1 MRGDRGG
8 RLRPRAPLQG
18 LAFRRARR
26 RHLALGVPRSDV
38 RRRAWSRAFEEV
50 KDGFDPDEPAQPRQ
64 DRAALPHG
72 RPRADA
78 LSRRATRSREPA
90 TDGARLVGMGRLRRR
105 RRDVQ
110 QQRHLPQARRRHH
123 VPVLPRD
130 ARRAAP
136 DARPR
141 QLAAAR
147 DLRPAR
153 PRRLHL
159 ARDEGDARPLRLL
172 QGLPARVPDRRRHG
186 AR

>member
-8 RLRPRAPLQG
+8 RLRSRAPLQG

-26 RHLALGVPRSDV
+26 RHLALGVPRAMFGD
-38 RRRAWSRAFEEV
+38 A
-50 KDGFDPDEPAQPRQ
+50 P
-64 DRAALPHG
+64 DRAP
-72 RPRADA
+72 
-78 LSRRATRSREPA
+78 SRRSRTASTRTNRLNPGKIVRPYRMDDRALMRFPPGYARRGAGE
-90 TDGARLVGMGRLRRR
+90 DGARLVGMGRLRRR

-130 ARRAAP
+130 ARRAAR
-136 DARPR
+136 DARAR
-141 QLAAAR
+141 QFAAAR

-153 PRRLHL
+153 PGRLHL

-172 QGLPARVPDRRRHG
+172 QGLPARMPDRRRHG